1 MNWKTYFWVIF
12 IYQIATITYL
22 YWSGPNFLSFG
33 LIFDF
38 VFLVGLYGYSHQK
51 PILNKHFW
59 SVLFVVSVLVYG
71 YGILL
76 SPYEL
81 YKAFGSFG
89 FENTV
94 VLWLPY
100 LPLLPVP
107 FVLYQY
113 AENKDDVW
121 NRN

>member
-1 MNWKTYFWVIF
+1 MVF

-22 YWSGPNFLSFG
+22 YWFDLNFLGFG
-33 LIFDF
+33 LIFDI

-51 PILNKHFW
+51 PILSKHLW
-59 SVLFVVSVLVYG
+59 LVLFVVSILVYG
-71 YGILL
+71 YGILY

-81 YKAFGSFG
+81 YKAFGSFD
-89 FENTV
+89 FESTV
-94 VLWLPY
+94 MLWLPY
-100 LPLLPVP
+100 LPLLPLP

-113 AENKDDVW
+113 GKNSDDIW